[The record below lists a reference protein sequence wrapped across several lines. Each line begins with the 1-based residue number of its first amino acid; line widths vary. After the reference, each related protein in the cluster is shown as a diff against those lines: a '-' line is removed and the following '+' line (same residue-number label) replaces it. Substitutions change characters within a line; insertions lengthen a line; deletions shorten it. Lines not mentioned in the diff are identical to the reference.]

1 MRHVQL
7 FYLLLVGFLMGCT
20 PQVSTPTAETI
31 LPTLTLLAAEPT
43 KIATA
48 DAESTLVA
56 TPTHEPMGIATGTL
70 SPPITVTPTV
80 VATPTAVQTGS
91 ASPMVCD
98 QVPAYINV
106 REETNDMASS
116 FMDYFFENENKI
128 TF

>member
-20 PQVSTPTAETI
+20 PQVSTPTAETM

-43 KIATA
+43 KMATA

-56 TPTHEPMGIATGTL
+56 TPTREPVGLATGTL

-80 VATPTAVQTGS
+80 VATATAVQTGS
-91 ASPMVCD
+91 VSLMVCD
-98 QVPAYINV
+98 
-106 REETNDMASS
+106 
-116 FMDYFFENENKI
+116 
-128 TF
+128 